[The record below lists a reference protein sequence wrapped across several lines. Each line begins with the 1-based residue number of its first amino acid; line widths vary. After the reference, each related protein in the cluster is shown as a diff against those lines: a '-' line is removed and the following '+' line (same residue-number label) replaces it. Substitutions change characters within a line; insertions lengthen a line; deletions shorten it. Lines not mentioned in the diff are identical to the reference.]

1 MVIFIQNN
9 NFFFKSSHGKRRGSK
24 ATARLPAMAA
34 VAKQNCWLQRLGLCR
49 SSATYL
55 HVILPSNV
63 LIPRLLILKSTDP
76 YYVTMPSWYALKR
89 HVRKSAL
96 VQVREHLGG
105 WLRFFFGT
113 LGLFDFLNKTKLE
126 LYYTCMSR
134 RYFVHQYIIFRDFLN
149 YEILV
154 RKSYSEYKFW
164 DEWHGFYL
172 AGLSLLISSYLRQQ
186 IEYHAI
192 LWWTNQRK

>member
-1 MVIFIQNN
+1 M
-9 NFFFKSSHGKRRGSK
+9 
-24 ATARLPAMAA
+24 
-34 VAKQNCWLQRLGLCR
+34 
-49 SSATYL
+49 
-55 HVILPSNV
+55 
-63 LIPRLLILKSTDP
+63 LLILKSTDP

-172 AGLSLLISSYLRQQ
+172 AGLSLPISSLEQIKGNNIIFICTRTYWLIYLTSVTLLMMKKSQ
-186 IEYHAI
+186 IIFWMLKLQMKYIFLNHWADDHVCI
-192 LWWTNQRK
+192 CWV

>member
-1 MVIFIQNN
+1 
-9 NFFFKSSHGKRRGSK
+9 
-24 ATARLPAMAA
+24 
-34 VAKQNCWLQRLGLCR
+34 
-49 SSATYL
+49 
-55 HVILPSNV
+55 
-63 LIPRLLILKSTDP
+63 
-76 YYVTMPSWYALKR
+76 MPSWYALKR

-134 RYFVHQYIIFRDFLN
+134 RYFVHQYIIFRDFVN

-172 AGLSLLISSYLRQQ
+172 AGLSLPISSYLRQQ

-192 LWWTNQRK
+192 LWWTNQRNNIIFICTRTYWLIYLTSVTLLMMKKSQIIFWMLKLQMKYIFLNHWADDHVCICWV

>member
-1 MVIFIQNN
+1 
-9 NFFFKSSHGKRRGSK
+9 
-24 ATARLPAMAA
+24 
-34 VAKQNCWLQRLGLCR
+34 
-49 SSATYL
+49 
-55 HVILPSNV
+55 
-63 LIPRLLILKSTDP
+63 
-76 YYVTMPSWYALKR
+76 MPSWYALKR

-126 LYYTCMSR
+126 LYYTCKSR

-172 AGLSLLISSYLRQQ
+172 AGLSLPISSYLRQQ

-192 LWWTNQRK
+192 LWWTNQRKWYYFYMYKNILTNLFNFCHLVNDEKISDNFLNAKTADEIHFFESLSWRPCLHLLGLSLSWGFKIRINYDIV